1 MTDISPHHAARIDQA
16 HSRLDAL
23 ETRTTKLE
31 IHSAGETVRS
41 QNIEKSLTKIEGSI
55 SWLNRL
61 LISGIIMGAIAFILE
76 GGLNVLP

>member
-1 MTDISPHHAARIDQA
+1 MTDFPQHHTARDIQA
-16 HSRLDAL
+16 HARLDAL
-23 ETRTTKLE
+23 ESRTTKLE

-61 LISGIIMGAIAFILE
+61 LISGIIMGAIAFILK